1 MVPSAPGLRSS
12 VAYAVAPLALEGRR
26 YGVTLGSTFG
36 VPSGALRLNTTARL
50 PPIPLYQVEFVA
62 GGSKFTFSNKEAY
75 DGTAFAAR
83 ERLVE
88 SFNKTMKFMK

>member
-1 MVPSAPGLRSS
+1 V
-12 VAYAVAPLALEGRR
+12 VE
-26 YGVTLGSTFG
+26 
-36 VPSGALRLNTTARL
+36 
-50 PPIPLYQVEFVA
+50 QVEFVA

-88 SFNKTMKFMK
+88 SFNKTMKFMKFVHVLCCTPVIKLTH